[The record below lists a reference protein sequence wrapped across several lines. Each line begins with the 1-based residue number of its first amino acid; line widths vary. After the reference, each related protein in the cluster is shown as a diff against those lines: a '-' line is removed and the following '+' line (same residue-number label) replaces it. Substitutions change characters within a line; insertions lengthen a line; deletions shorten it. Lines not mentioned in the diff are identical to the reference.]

1 MSHQGQGHS
10 YVQKSPSSAYDVVQ
24 KNQQV
29 QQYGTVSPVSVDNY
43 YLPQPVVDQKQYEGQ
58 TATKVSLDLDQL

>member
-43 YLPQPVVDQKQYEGQ
+43 YLPQPVVDKKQYEGQ
-58 TATKVSLDLDQL
+58 TATKVSLGLDQ